1 MREYIQM
8 SISGEIVSKEH
19 NIFLLNQTLDRK
31 NKEHNKERTSIL
43 KSINEEEDALQ
54 SLITDINSK
63 RDQAD
68 KTKDIV
74 CYTCNGSGVVY
85 EAEPYPED
93 PDDIGV
99 DAEPCDQ
106 CNGVGRLNEK
116 IN

>member
-1 MREYIQM
+1 MTNENNAI
-8 SISGEIVSKEH
+8 
-19 NIFLLNQTLDRK
+19 IFTAGIARVW
-31 NKEHNKERTSIL
+31 T
-43 KSINEEEDALQ
+43 NEEEDAL
-54 SLITDINSK
+54 
-63 RDQAD
+63 

-99 DAEPCDQ
+99 DAQPCDQ

-116 IN
+116 SN